1 MAHFAELNDSNIVQR
16 VIVVEDAV
24 VSDEAAG
31 IAFLQNLYGA
41 DTIWKQTSY
50 NTYGKKHYTGALETS
65 TTIHNT
71 RGETL
76 SSDQSKAF
84 RLNYAGLGY
93 TYDTSI
99 DGFCVPKPDGMNSW
113 VLDNT
118 TGCYNP
124 PVDYPTITTY
134 EYDGQTKNYQIS
146 WDETNVR
153 YVAYDKKDPVN
164 NYRWDASALVWI
176 II

>member
-1 MAHFAELNDSNIVQR
+1 MAHFAKLSETNLVLSVEVIADS
-16 VIVVEDAV
+16 DAPT
-24 VSDEAAG
+24 EEAG
-31 IAFLQNLYGA
+31 IAYCQNLYGWSS
-41 DTIWKQTSY
+41 WKQTSFNTHQGVYY
-50 NTYGKKHYTGALETS
+50 NDDGTEG
-65 TTIHNT
+65 
-71 RGETL
+71 
-76 SSDQSKAF
+76 DQSKAF

-164 NYRWDASALVWI
+164 NYRWEASALVWI